1 VRENALLLSFDPV
14 ALDTVGRDILV
25 RHRQNQGMGTDFMI
39 SGAPQLQTAQTLGL
53 GATDATLIDLREVIL
68 G

>member
-1 VRENALLLSFDPV
+1 LLSFDPV

-25 RHRQNQGMGTDFMI
+25 RQRQALGLSANHLI
-39 SGAPQLQTAQTLGL
+39 EGARHLATAQSLEL
-53 GATDATLIDLREVIL
+53 GATDAAQIDLREVEL